1 MKSVSIS
8 YGSSDTIE
16 NFAIA
21 TCKILSHM
29 YTHTHTP
36 ILFSNT
42 HTHKLKHTHY
52 KTLAHYFRFRLA
64 GKIH

>member
-29 YTHTHTP
+29 YTHTHT
-36 ILFSNT
+36 
-42 HTHKLKHTHY
+42 HTN
-52 KTLAHYFRFRLA
+52 FV
-64 GKIH
+64 